1 MNTNYFKF
9 FTDKK
14 EKQPLLKK
22 MLTDIFGKIKL
33 SKKHKILGIISIIC
47 MGVSFV
53 MKLNAAGGSSE
64 KPLEGVKSMYD
75 ILAEMGANRVTA
87 AMIAGSWDGVQ
98 IVKNMLNYL
107 TDIQIKSIDYIN
119 ATPFGTST
127 MFEHI
132 YSGLTIFA
140 VIGCVY
146 KLVLHF
152 LKTERFDNVSA
163 FTGFFQF
170 IGVAV
175 LFVFSD
181 QIVNQVVSLNQ
192 GVSTESIQTLNIKL
206 DNELTA
212 QIKKDLK
219 PTVEEIIGEF
229 QEIDKLRIQK
239 KNDQSINPISSLAY
253 DFQITEHSLKIAK
266 LITWDAGMA
275 LQWKYIYFSIV
286 IGIIASILAIPSVII
301 SIMIKILLTVMVA
314 GTKLVFLLAFI
325 PGFENTWK
333 TFMTNMLNILLW
345 APIFNAIYS
354 FIISLV
360 SSMLGPDPLGTGQI
374 IWLTIVTCILAF
386 QSISLTT
393 SAAGVVIQGAGASM
407 AGALGSMAT
416 MSGVNVAMGVTKA
429 AVGVGAAAAGGAVA
443 GGAMASKSMSK
454 K

>member
-1 MNTNYFKF
+1 MNTNYFKIF
-9 FTDKK
+9 IDKK

-22 MLTDIFGKIKL
+22 ILTDIFGKIKL

-47 MGVSFV
+47 LGVSFV
-53 MKLNAAGGSSE
+53 MKLNAASGSSG

-192 GVSTESIQTLNIKL
+192 GVSTETIQTLNIKL

-253 DFQITEHSLKIAK
+253 DFEITEHSLKIAK

>member
-47 MGVSFV
+47 LGVSFV

>member
-1 MNTNYFKF
+1 MLLLLVPLRCLNT
-9 FTDKK
+9 
-14 EKQPLLKK
+14 
-22 MLTDIFGKIKL
+22 
-33 SKKHKILGIISIIC
+33 SI
-47 MGVSFV
+47 
-53 MKLNAAGGSSE
+53 
-64 KPLEGVKSMYD
+64 
-75 ILAEMGANRVTA
+75 
-87 AMIAGSWDGVQ
+87 
-98 IVKNMLNYL
+98 
-107 TDIQIKSIDYIN
+107 
-119 ATPFGTST
+119 
-127 MFEHI
+127 
-132 YSGLTIFA
+132 
-140 VIGCVY
+140 
-146 KLVLHF
+146 
-152 LKTERFDNVSA
+152 
-163 FTGFFQF
+163 
-170 IGVAV
+170 
-175 LFVFSD
+175 
-181 QIVNQVVSLNQ
+181 VSLNQ
-192 GVSTESIQTLNIKL
+192 GVSSETIQTLNIKL

-212 QIKKDLK
+212 QITKDLK
-219 PTVEEIIGEF
+219 PTIEEIIKEF
-229 QEIDKLRIQK
+229 QEIDKLK
-239 KNDQSINPISSLAY
+239 EYKNKPSINPISSLGY
-253 DFQITEHSLKIAK
+253 DFEITEHSLKIAK

-360 SSMLGPDPLGTGQI
+360 SFMLGPDPLGTGQI

>member
-1 MNTNYFKF
+1 MNTNYFKIF
-9 FTDKK
+9 IDKK

-53 MKLNAAGGSSE
+53 MKLNAASGSSE

-75 ILAEMGANRVTA
+75 ILTEMGANPLTA
-87 AMIAGSWDGVQ
+87 AMIVENWDGVQ
-98 IVKNMLNYL
+98 IIKNMLNYL
-107 TDIQIKSIDYIN
+107 TGIQIKSIDYIN

-170 IGVAV
+170 IGIAV

-192 GVSTESIQTLNIKL
+192 GVSTETIQTLNIKL

-212 QIKKDLK
+212 QITKDLK
-219 PTVEEIIGEF
+219 PTIEEIKKEY
-229 QEIDKLRIQK
+229 EKIDALKEQK
-239 KNDQSINPISSLAY
+239 NEPSINPISSLAY
-253 DFQITEHSLKIAK
+253 DFEIAEHSLKIAK

-360 SSMLGPDPLGTGQI
+360 SFMLGPDPLGTGQI

>member
-1 MNTNYFKF
+1 MNTNYFKIF
-9 FTDKK
+9 IDKK

-22 MLTDIFGKIKL
+22 ILTDIFGKIKL

-47 MGVSFV
+47 LGVSFV
-53 MKLNAAGGSSE
+53 MKLNAASGSSG

-253 DFQITEHSLKIAK
+253 DFEITEHSLKIAK

>member
-1 MNTNYFKF
+1 MNTNYFKIF
-9 FTDKK
+9 IDKK

-47 MGVSFV
+47 LGVSFV
-53 MKLNAAGGSSE
+53 MKLNAASGSSG

-75 ILAEMGANRVTA
+75 ILTEMGADPLTA
-87 AMIAGSWDGVQ
+87 AMIVENWDGVQ
-98 IVKNMLNYL
+98 IIKNMLNYL
-107 TDIQIKSIDYIN
+107 TGIQIKSIDYIN

-170 IGVAV
+170 IGIAV

-212 QIKKDLK
+212 QITKDLK
-219 PTVEEIIGEF
+219 PTVEEIKEEYENIALA
-229 QEIDKLRIQK
+229 QVK
-239 KNDQSINPISSLAY
+239 KKDANPISSLAI
-253 DFQITEHSLKIAK
+253 DIEIMEHSLKIAK
-266 LITWDAGMA
+266 LIMWDAGMA

-286 IGIIASILAIPSVII
+286 VGVIASILAIPSVII

-360 SSMLGPDPLGTGQI
+360 SFMLGPDPLGTGQI

>member
-1 MNTNYFKF
+1 MNTNYFKIF
-9 FTDKK
+9 IDKK

-75 ILAEMGANRVTA
+75 ILTEMGADPLTA
-87 AMIAGSWDGVQ
+87 AMIVENWDGVQ
-98 IVKNMLNYL
+98 IIKNMLNYL
-107 TDIQIKSIDYIN
+107 TGIQIKSIDYIN

-170 IGVAV
+170 IGIAV

-212 QIKKDLK
+212 QITKDLK
-219 PTVEEIIGEF
+219 PTIEEIKKEY
-229 QEIDKLRIQK
+229 EKIDELREQK
-239 KNDQSINPISSLAY
+239 KDVNPISSLAI
-253 DFQITEHSLKIAK
+253 DIEIMEHSLKISK
-266 LITWDAGMA
+266 LIMWDAGMA

-286 IGIIASILAIPSVII
+286 VGIIASILAIPSVII

-360 SSMLGPDPLGTGQI
+360 SFMLCPDPLGTGQI

>member
-1 MNTNYFKF
+1 MNTNYFKIF
-9 FTDKK
+9 IDKK

-22 MLTDIFGKIKL
+22 ILTDIFGKIKL

-47 MGVSFV
+47 LGVSFV
-53 MKLNAAGGSSE
+53 MKLNAASGSSG

-192 GVSTESIQTLNIKL
+192 GVSTETIQTLNIKL

-253 DFQITEHSLKIAK
+253 DFEITEHSLKIAK

-360 SSMLGPDPLGTGQI
+360 SFMLGPDPLGTGQI

-443 GGAMASKSMSK
+443 GGAMASKLMSK

>member
-47 MGVSFV
+47 LGVSFV

-75 ILAEMGANRVTA
+75 ILTEMGANPLTA
-87 AMIAGSWDGVQ
+87 AMIVENWDGVQ
-98 IVKNMLNYL
+98 IIKNMLNYL
-107 TDIQIKSIDYIN
+107 TGIQIKSIDFIN

-170 IGVAV
+170 IGIAV

-212 QIKKDLK
+212 QITKDLK
-219 PTVEEIIGEF
+219 PTIEEIKKEY
-229 QEIDKLRIQK
+229 EKIDELSEQK
-239 KNDQSINPISSLAY
+239 KDANPISSLAI
-253 DFQITEHSLKIAK
+253 DIEIMEHSLKISK
-266 LITWDAGMA
+266 LIMWDAGMA

-286 IGIIASILAIPSVII
+286 VGVIASILAIPSVII

-360 SSMLGPDPLGTGQI
+360 SFMLGPDPLGTGQI

>member
-47 MGVSFV
+47 LGVSFV
-53 MKLNAAGGSSE
+53 MKLNAASGSSE

-192 GVSTESIQTLNIKL
+192 EVSTETIQTLNIKL

>member
-1 MNTNYFKF
+1 MNTNYFKIF
-9 FTDKK
+9 IDKK
-14 EKQPLLKK
+14 EKQTLLKK

-53 MKLNAAGGSSE
+53 MKLNAASGSSE

-75 ILAEMGANRVTA
+75 ILTEMGANPLTA
-87 AMIAGSWDGVQ
+87 AMIVENWDGVQ
-98 IVKNMLNYL
+98 IIKNMLNYL
-107 TDIQIKSIDYIN
+107 TGIQIKSIDYIN

-170 IGVAV
+170 IGIAV

-192 GVSTESIQTLNIKL
+192 GVSTETIQTLNIKL

-212 QIKKDLK
+212 QITKDLK
-219 PTVEEIIGEF
+219 PTIEEIKKEY
-229 QEIDKLRIQK
+229 EKIDELKEQK
-239 KNDQSINPISSLAY
+239 NEPSINPISSLAY
-253 DFQITEHSLKIAK
+253 DFEIAEHSLKIAK

-360 SSMLGPDPLGTGQI
+360 SFMLGPDPLGTGQI

>member
-22 MLTDIFGKIKL
+22 TLTDIFGKIKL

-47 MGVSFV
+47 LGVSFV

-75 ILAEMGANRVTA
+75 ILTGMGANPLTA
-87 AMIAGSWDGVQ
+87 SMIAGSWDGVQ

-107 TDIQIKSIDYIN
+107 TGIQIKSIDYIN

-192 GVSTESIQTLNIKL
+192 GVSTETIQTLNIKL

-212 QIKKDLK
+212 QITKDLK
-219 PTVEEIIGEF
+219 PTVEEIKEEYENIALA
-229 QEIDKLRIQK
+229 QLK
-239 KNDQSINPISSLAY
+239 KKDANPISSLAI
-253 DFQITEHSLKIAK
+253 DIEIMEHSLKISK
-266 LITWDAGMA
+266 LIMWDAGMA

-286 IGIIASILAIPSVII
+286 VGVIASILAIPSVII

-360 SSMLGPDPLGTGQI
+360 SFMLGPDPLGTGQI

>member
-47 MGVSFV
+47 LGVSFV
-53 MKLNAAGGSSE
+53 MKLNAASGSSE

-192 GVSTESIQTLNIKL
+192 EVSTETIQTLNIKL

-407 AGALGSMAT
+407 AGALGSMST

>member
-75 ILAEMGANRVTA
+75 ILTGMGANPLTA
-87 AMIAGSWDGVQ
+87 AMIVGNWDGVQ

-192 GVSTESIQTLNIKL
+192 GVSTETIQTLNIKL

-212 QIKKDLK
+212 QITKDLK
-219 PTVEEIIGEF
+219 PTIEEIIKES
-229 QEIDKLRIQK
+229 QEIDKLK
-239 KNDQSINPISSLAY
+239 EYKNKPSINPISSLGY
-253 DFQITEHSLKIAK
+253 DFEITEHSLKIAK

-360 SSMLGPDPLGTGQI
+360 SFMLGPDPLGTGQI

>member
-47 MGVSFV
+47 LGVSFV
-53 MKLNAAGGSSE
+53 MKLNAASGSSE

-75 ILAEMGANRVTA
+75 ILTEMGANPLTA
-87 AMIAGSWDGVQ
+87 AMIVENWDGVQ
-98 IVKNMLNYL
+98 IIKNMLNYL
-107 TDIQIKSIDYIN
+107 TGIQIKSIDFIN

-170 IGVAV
+170 IGIAV

-212 QIKKDLK
+212 QITKDLK
-219 PTVEEIIGEF
+219 PTIEEIKKEY
-229 QEIDKLRIQK
+229 EKIDELNLQK
-239 KNDQSINPISSLAY
+239 KDVNPISSLAI
-253 DFQITEHSLKIAK
+253 DIEIMEHSLKISK
-266 LITWDAGMA
+266 LIMWDAGMA

-286 IGIIASILAIPSVII
+286 VGIIASILAIPSVII

-360 SSMLGPDPLGTGQI
+360 SFMLGPDPLGTGQI

>member
-53 MKLNAAGGSSE
+53 MKLNAASGSSE

-75 ILAEMGANRVTA
+75 ILTGMGANPLTA
-87 AMIAGSWDGVQ
+87 AMIVGNWDGVQ

-181 QIVNQVVSLNQ
+181 
-192 GVSTESIQTLNIKL
+192 
-206 DNELTA
+206 
-212 QIKKDLK
+212 
-219 PTVEEIIGEF
+219 
-229 QEIDKLRIQK
+229 
-239 KNDQSINPISSLAY
+239 
-253 DFQITEHSLKIAK
+253 
-266 LITWDAGMA
+266 
-275 LQWKYIYFSIV
+275 
-286 IGIIASILAIPSVII
+286 
-301 SIMIKILLTVMVA
+301 
-314 GTKLVFLLAFI
+314 
-325 PGFENTWK
+325 
-333 TFMTNMLNILLW
+333 
-345 APIFNAIYS
+345 
-354 FIISLV
+354 
-360 SSMLGPDPLGTGQI
+360 
-374 IWLTIVTCILAF
+374 
-386 QSISLTT
+386 
-393 SAAGVVIQGAGASM
+393 
-407 AGALGSMAT
+407 
-416 MSGVNVAMGVTKA
+416 
-429 AVGVGAAAAGGAVA
+429 
-443 GGAMASKSMSK
+443 
-454 K
+454 

>member
-53 MKLNAAGGSSE
+53 MKLNAASGSSE

-75 ILAEMGANRVTA
+75 ILTEMGANPLTA
-87 AMIAGSWDGVQ
+87 AMIVENWDGVQ
-98 IVKNMLNYL
+98 IIKNMLNYL
-107 TDIQIKSIDYIN
+107 TGIQIKSIDYIN

-170 IGVAV
+170 IGIAV

-212 QIKKDLK
+212 QITKDLK
-219 PTVEEIIGEF
+219 PTIEEIKKEY
-229 QEIDKLRIQK
+229 EKIDELREQK
-239 KNDQSINPISSLAY
+239 KDVNPISSLAI
-253 DFQITEHSLKIAK
+253 DIEIMEHSLKISK
-266 LITWDAGMA
+266 LIMWDAGMA

-286 IGIIASILAIPSVII
+286 VGIIASILAIPSVII

-360 SSMLGPDPLGTGQI
+360 SFMLCPDPLGTGQI

>member
-1 MNTNYFKF
+1 MNTNYFKIF
-9 FTDKK
+9 IDKK

-53 MKLNAAGGSSE
+53 MKLNAASGSSE

-75 ILAEMGANRVTA
+75 ILTEMGANPLTA
-87 AMIAGSWDGVQ
+87 AMIVENWDGVQ
-98 IVKNMLNYL
+98 IIKNMLNYL
-107 TDIQIKSIDYIN
+107 TGIQIKSIDYIN

-170 IGVAV
+170 IGIAV

-192 GVSTESIQTLNIKL
+192 GVSTETIQTLNIKL

-212 QIKKDLK
+212 QITKDLK
-219 PTVEEIIGEF
+219 PTIEEIKKEY
-229 QEIDKLRIQK
+229 EKIDELKEQK
-239 KNDQSINPISSLAY
+239 NEPSINPISSLAY
-253 DFQITEHSLKIAK
+253 DFEIAEHSLKIAK

-360 SSMLGPDPLGTGQI
+360 SFMLGPDPLGTGQI

-416 MSGVNVAMGVTKA
+416 MSGVNVVMGVTKA

>member
-1 MNTNYFKF
+1 MNTNYFKIF
-9 FTDKK
+9 IDKK

-53 MKLNAAGGSSE
+53 MKLNAASGSSE

-75 ILAEMGANRVTA
+75 ILTEMGANPLTA
-87 AMIAGSWDGVQ
+87 AMIVENWDGVQ
-98 IVKNMLNYL
+98 IIKNMLNYL
-107 TDIQIKSIDYIN
+107 TGIQIKSIDYIN

-170 IGVAV
+170 IGIAV

-192 GVSTESIQTLNIKL
+192 GVSTETIQTLNIKL

-212 QIKKDLK
+212 QITKDLK
-219 PTVEEIIGEF
+219 PTIEEIKKEY
-229 QEIDKLRIQK
+229 EKIDELKEQK
-239 KNDQSINPISSLAY
+239 NEPSINPISSLAY
-253 DFQITEHSLKIAK
+253 DFEIAEHSLKIAK
-266 LITWDAGMA
+266 LITWDTGMA

-360 SSMLGPDPLGTGQI
+360 SFMLGPDPLGTGQI

>member
-75 ILAEMGANRVTA
+75 ILTGMGANPLTA
-87 AMIAGSWDGVQ
+87 AMIVGNWDGVQ

-192 GVSTESIQTLNIKL
+192 GVSTETIQTLNIKL

-212 QIKKDLK
+212 QITKDLK
-219 PTVEEIIGEF
+219 PTIEEIIKEF
-229 QEIDKLRIQK
+229 QEIDKLK
-239 KNDQSINPISSLAY
+239 EYKSKPSINPISSLGY
-253 DFQITEHSLKIAK
+253 DFEITEHSLKIAK

-360 SSMLGPDPLGTGQI
+360 SFMLGPDPLGTGQI
-374 IWLTIVTCILAF
+374 ILAF
-386 QSISLTT
+386 HSISLTT

>member
-1 MNTNYFKF
+1 MNTNYFKIF
-9 FTDKK
+9 IDKK

-22 MLTDIFGKIKL
+22 ILTDIFGKIKL

-53 MKLNAAGGSSE
+53 MKLNAASGSSE

-75 ILAEMGANRVTA
+75 ILTEMGANPLTA
-87 AMIAGSWDGVQ
+87 AMIVENWDGVQ
-98 IVKNMLNYL
+98 IIKNMLNYL
-107 TDIQIKSIDYIN
+107 TGIQIKSIDFIN

-170 IGVAV
+170 IGIAV

-212 QIKKDLK
+212 QITKDLK
-219 PTVEEIIGEF
+219 PTVEEIKKEY
-229 QEIDKLRIQK
+229 EKIDLAQLK
-239 KNDQSINPISSLAY
+239 KKDANPISSLAI
-253 DFQITEHSLKIAK
+253 DIEIMEHSLKIAK
-266 LITWDAGMA
+266 LIMWDAGMA

-286 IGIIASILAIPSVII
+286 VGVIASILAIPSVII

-360 SSMLGPDPLGTGQI
+360 SFMLGPDPLGTGQI

>member
-1 MNTNYFKF
+1 MNTNYFKIF
-9 FTDKK
+9 IDKK
-14 EKQPLLKK
+14 EKHPLLKK

-75 ILAEMGANRVTA
+75 ILTEMGADPLTA
-87 AMIAGSWDGVQ
+87 AMIVENWDGVQ
-98 IVKNMLNYL
+98 IIKNMLNYL
-107 TDIQIKSIDYIN
+107 TGIQIKSIDYIN

-170 IGVAV
+170 IGIAV

-212 QIKKDLK
+212 QITKDLK
-219 PTVEEIIGEF
+219 PTVEEIKEEYENIALA
-229 QEIDKLRIQK
+229 QVK
-239 KNDQSINPISSLAY
+239 KKDANPISSLAI
-253 DFQITEHSLKIAK
+253 DIEIMEHSLKIAK
-266 LITWDAGMA
+266 LIMWDAGMA

-286 IGIIASILAIPSVII
+286 VGVIASILAIPSVII

-360 SSMLGPDPLGTGQI
+360 SFMLGPDPLGTGQI

>member
-53 MKLNAAGGSSE
+53 MKLNAASGSSE

-75 ILAEMGANRVTA
+75 ILTGMGADPLTA
-87 AMIAGSWDGVQ
+87 AMIVENWDGVQ
-98 IVKNMLNYL
+98 IIKNMLNYL
-107 TDIQIKSIDYIN
+107 TGIQIKSIDYIN

-170 IGVAV
+170 IGIAV

-212 QIKKDLK
+212 QITKDLK
-219 PTVEEIIGEF
+219 PTVEEIKEEYENIALA
-229 QEIDKLRIQK
+229 QVK
-239 KNDQSINPISSLAY
+239 KKDANPISSLAI
-253 DFQITEHSLKIAK
+253 DIEIMEHSLKIAK
-266 LITWDAGMA
+266 LIMWDAGMA

-286 IGIIASILAIPSVII
+286 VGVIASILAIPSVII

-360 SSMLGPDPLGTGQI
+360 SFMLGPDPLGTGQI

>member
-1 MNTNYFKF
+1 MNTNYFKIF
-9 FTDKK
+9 IDKK

-22 MLTDIFGKIKL
+22 ILTDIFGKIKL

-47 MGVSFV
+47 LGVSFV
-53 MKLNAAGGSSE
+53 MKLNAASGSSG

-192 GVSTESIQTLNIKL
+192 GVSTETIQTLNIKL

-212 QIKKDLK
+212 QIKKDLN

-253 DFQITEHSLKIAK
+253 DFEITEHSLKIAK

-360 SSMLGPDPLGTGQI
+360 SFMLGPDPLGTGQI

>member
-22 MLTDIFGKIKL
+22 ILTDIFGKIKL

-53 MKLNAAGGSSE
+53 MKLNAASGSSE

-75 ILAEMGANRVTA
+75 ILTGMGANPLTA
-87 AMIAGSWDGVQ
+87 AMIVGNWDGVQ

-192 GVSTESIQTLNIKL
+192 GVSTETIQTLNIKL

-212 QIKKDLK
+212 QITKDLK
-219 PTVEEIIGEF
+219 PTIEEIIKES
-229 QEIDKLRIQK
+229 QEIDKLK
-239 KNDQSINPISSLAY
+239 EYKNKPSINPISSLGY
-253 DFQITEHSLKIAK
+253 DFEITEHSLKIAK

-360 SSMLGPDPLGTGQI
+360 SFMLGPDPLGTGQI

-429 AVGVGAAAAGGAVA
+429 AVGVGAAAAGGA
-443 GGAMASKSMSK
+443 MASKSMSK

>member
-22 MLTDIFGKIKL
+22 TLTDIFGKIKL

-47 MGVSFV
+47 LGVSFV
-53 MKLNAAGGSSE
+53 MKLNAASGSSG

-192 GVSTESIQTLNIKL
+192 EVSTETIQDRK
-206 DNELTA
+206 
-212 QIKKDLK
+212 
-219 PTVEEIIGEF
+219 
-229 QEIDKLRIQK
+229 
-239 KNDQSINPISSLAY
+239 
-253 DFQITEHSLKIAK
+253 
-266 LITWDAGMA
+266 
-275 LQWKYIYFSIV
+275 
-286 IGIIASILAIPSVII
+286 SV
-301 SIMIKILLTVMVA
+301 V
-314 GTKLVFLLAFI
+314 
-325 PGFENTWK
+325 
-333 TFMTNMLNILLW
+333 
-345 APIFNAIYS
+345 
-354 FIISLV
+354 
-360 SSMLGPDPLGTGQI
+360 
-374 IWLTIVTCILAF
+374 
-386 QSISLTT
+386 
-393 SAAGVVIQGAGASM
+393 
-407 AGALGSMAT
+407 
-416 MSGVNVAMGVTKA
+416 
-429 AVGVGAAAAGGAVA
+429 
-443 GGAMASKSMSK
+443 
-454 K
+454 

>member
-75 ILAEMGANRVTA
+75 ILTEMGANPLTA
-87 AMIAGSWDGVQ
+87 AMIVENWDGVQ
-98 IVKNMLNYL
+98 IIKNMLNYL
-107 TDIQIKSIDYIN
+107 TGIQIKSIDYIN

-170 IGVAV
+170 IGIAV

-212 QIKKDLK
+212 QITKDLK
-219 PTVEEIIGEF
+219 PTIEEIKKEY
-229 QEIDKLRIQK
+229 EKIDELREQK
-239 KNDQSINPISSLAY
+239 KDVNPISSLAI
-253 DFQITEHSLKIAK
+253 DIEIMEHSLKISK
-266 LITWDAGMA
+266 LIMWDAGMA

-286 IGIIASILAIPSVII
+286 VGIIASILAIPSVII

-360 SSMLGPDPLGTGQI
+360 SFMLCPDPLGTGQI

>member
-47 MGVSFV
+47 LGVSFV
-53 MKLNAAGGSSE
+53 MKLNAASGSSE
-64 KPLEGVKSMYD
+64 NPLEGVKSMYD

-192 GVSTESIQTLNIKL
+192 EVSTETIQTLNIKL

>member
-47 MGVSFV
+47 LGVSFV

-192 GVSTESIQTLNIKL
+192 EVSTETIQTLNIKL

>member
-47 MGVSFV
+47 LGVSFV
-53 MKLNAAGGSSE
+53 MKLNAASGSSG

-192 GVSTESIQTLNIKL
+192 GVSTETIQTLNIKL

-212 QIKKDLK
+212 QITKDLK
-219 PTVEEIIGEF
+219 PTIEEIKKEY
-229 QEIDKLRIQK
+229 EKIDELKEQK
-239 KNDQSINPISSLAY
+239 NEPSINPISSLAY
-253 DFQITEHSLKIAK
+253 DFEIAEHSLKIAK

-360 SSMLGPDPLGTGQI
+360 SFMLGPDPLGTGQI

>member
-1 MNTNYFKF
+1 MNTNYFKIF
-9 FTDKK
+9 IDKK

-22 MLTDIFGKIKL
+22 ILTDIFGKIKL

-47 MGVSFV
+47 LGVSFV
-53 MKLNAAGGSSE
+53 MKLNAASGSSG

-192 GVSTESIQTLNIKL
+192 GVSTETIQTLNIKL

-253 DFQITEHSLKIAK
+253 DFEITEHSLKIAK

-360 SSMLGPDPLGTGQI
+360 SFMLGPDPLGTGQI

>member
-1 MNTNYFKF
+1 MNTNYFKIF
-9 FTDKK
+9 IDKK

-53 MKLNAAGGSSE
+53 MKLNAASGSSE

-75 ILAEMGANRVTA
+75 ILTEMGANPLTA
-87 AMIAGSWDGVQ
+87 AMIVENWDGVQ
-98 IVKNMLNYL
+98 IIKNMLNYL
-107 TDIQIKSIDYIN
+107 TGIQIKSIDYIN

-170 IGVAV
+170 IGIAV

-192 GVSTESIQTLNIKL
+192 GVSTETIQTLNIKL

-212 QIKKDLK
+212 QITKDLK
-219 PTVEEIIGEF
+219 PTIEEIKKEY
-229 QEIDKLRIQK
+229 EKIDELKEQK
-239 KNDQSINPISSLAY
+239 NEPSINPISSLAY
-253 DFQITEHSLKIAK
+253 DFEIAEHSLKIAK

-360 SSMLGPDPLGTGQI
+360 SFMLGPDPLGTGQI

-416 MSGVNVAMGVTKA
+416 MSGVNVAMGITKA

>member
-1 MNTNYFKF
+1 
-9 FTDKK
+9 
-14 EKQPLLKK
+14 
-22 MLTDIFGKIKL
+22 
-33 SKKHKILGIISIIC
+33 
-47 MGVSFV
+47 
-53 MKLNAAGGSSE
+53 
-64 KPLEGVKSMYD
+64 
-75 ILAEMGANRVTA
+75 
-87 AMIAGSWDGVQ
+87 MIVGNWDGVQ

-192 GVSTESIQTLNIKL
+192 GVSTETIQTLNIKL

-212 QIKKDLK
+212 QITKDLK
-219 PTVEEIIGEF
+219 PTIEEIIKES
-229 QEIDKLRIQK
+229 QEIDKLK
-239 KNDQSINPISSLAY
+239 EYKNKPSINPISSLGY
-253 DFQITEHSLKIAK
+253 DFEITEHSLKIAK

-360 SSMLGPDPLGTGQI
+360 SFMLGPDPLGTGQI

>member
-1 MNTNYFKF
+1 MNTNYFKIF
-9 FTDKK
+9 IDKK

-75 ILAEMGANRVTA
+75 ILTEMGADPLTA
-87 AMIAGSWDGVQ
+87 AMIVENWDGVQ
-98 IVKNMLNYL
+98 IIKNMLNYL
-107 TDIQIKSIDYIN
+107 TGIQIKSIDYIN

-170 IGVAV
+170 IGIAV

-212 QIKKDLK
+212 QITKDLK
-219 PTVEEIIGEF
+219 PTVEEIKEEYENIALA
-229 QEIDKLRIQK
+229 QVK
-239 KNDQSINPISSLAY
+239 KKDANPISSLAI
-253 DFQITEHSLKIAK
+253 DIEIMEHSLKIAK
-266 LITWDAGMA
+266 LIMWDAGMA

-286 IGIIASILAIPSVII
+286 VGVIASILAIPSVII

-360 SSMLGPDPLGTGQI
+360 SFMLGPDPLGTGQI